1 MHTNFFLDTL
11 KQNTLNQNLHA
22 PASSQPHLRAH
33 VHSRSRLQ
41 SRPQREHPVAVCTRC
56 SAFSFS
62 SSVIN
67 QPCDRSRGGN
77 ACAGK
82 FASAIAKNAWEK
94 CPTCVATGWQS
105 RMVCSHCQSLGWL
118 FSRKH

>member
-1 MHTNFFLDTL
+1 MHANFFLDTL
-11 KQNTLNQNLHA
+11 KQHTHA
-22 PASSQPHLRAH
+22 PASSQPHLRSH
-33 VHSRSRLQ
+33 VHARSRLQ

-62 SSVIN
+62 TIAIN
-67 QPCDRSRGGN
+67 QPCDRTRSGR

-82 FASAIAKNAWEK
+82 FASTIEKNAWEK
-94 CPTCVATGWQS
+94 CSTCVATGWQS